1 MRPLN
6 NLLAPRTISLL
17 RTPVVLAILSLAA
30 GGLAT
35 GGALA
40 PAIASAT
47 GDTTAPSCPNEAM
60 VGFAANLP
68 DCRAYEQVSPTKKDG
83 GSGGVIV
90 FGTLNQEAKRLP
102 FQSTADGSAITYPG
116 EPFFDI
122 PPRDAGQNEL
132 AQYTSVRSSDAWNTT
147 VGDTL
152 SPEVVPVPVLPP
164 SAGEE
169 PRAKVLEETPDG
181 SKVFFLDEKHGPGI
195 TPDSNAAENEP
206 DLYEYNVTNKE
217 LTDLTVDNTEHADAR
232 GILGI
237 GGENTEQGSY
247 VYFVAGGIFSPEA
260 SQGGCL
266 LEVNG
271 LTTGEGCNLY
281 LRHGGT
287 TTFIATLSPKDEQ
300 GASHFG
306 DVFDWPVSPHSR
318 TAEVSPNG
326 RYVVYGN
333 IALTGQYAGEPEIL
347 RYDAGAAEKHE
358 QSIVCVSCS
367 PPSATVQGGAQ
378 VPRSSLAE
386 INGADRQR
394 DILNDGRVLFNTN
407 ATLVPQDVNHQADVY
422 EWENGAPHLIS
433 AGTSEAGSS
442 VFADASTNGNDIFFT
457 TGQSL
462 VPQDED
468 EISDVYDARE
478 NGGFPPP
485 PKPTCANTERCPS
498 TITPPPPLITASGSA
513 TFTGA
518 ESFLPSITPTTK
530 STTKPKPLTRSQ
542 KLAKA
547 LKSCHTKRNK
557 KKRTTCET
565 SAHKRY
571 GPIHHIGKPKHRNR
585 A

>member
-1 MRPLN
+1 MRLTTTSARGVRTSLFLPL
-6 NLLAPRTISLL
+6 L
-17 RTPVVLAILSLAA
+17 VLVPLVFLVPFTS
-30 GGLAT
+30 
-35 GGALA
+35 
-40 PAIASAT
+40 IAQAE
-47 GDTTAPSCPNEAM
+47 CPNEQLRQQNNSL
-60 VGFAANLP
+60 NLS
-68 DCRAYEQVSPTKKDG
+68 DCRAYEQVSPTDKDG

-90 FGTLNQEAKRLP
+90 FGTLIQETKKLP

-132 AQYTSVRSSDAWNTT
+132 AQYTSVRSSNAWSTT

-152 SPEVVPVPVLPP
+152 TPEIVPVPVLPP
-164 SAGEE
+164 SAEEE
-169 PRAKVLEETPDG
+169 PRAKVLEETPNG

-206 DLYEYNVTNKE
+206 DLYEYNTTNKE
-217 LTDLTVDNTEHADAR
+217 LTDLTVDTTEHADAR

-247 VYFVAGGIFSPEA
+247 IYFVAGGILAQGASVGGCGVNAVGEA
-260 SQGGCL
+260 SG
-266 LEVNG
+266 
-271 LTTGEGCNLY
+271 TGCNLY
-281 LRHGGT
+281 IRHDGT
-287 TTFIATLSPKDEQ
+287 TTFIAVLPAEDEQ
-300 GASHFG
+300 GEESIG

-318 TAEVSPNG
+318 TAEVSPDG

-333 IALTGQYAGEPEIL
+333 IALTGPYAGEPEIL
-347 RYDAGAAEKHE
+347 RYDAAAAEKHE

-394 DILNDGRVLFNTN
+394 DILNDGRALFNTT

-422 EWENGAPHLIS
+422 EWENGIPHLIS

-462 VPQDED
+462 VPRDED

-485 PKPTCANTERCPS
+485 PKPPCANAEPCPGA
-498 TITPPPPLITASGSA
+498 ITPPPGFAVPPTFSTPGTSYVAPAAPAKPRPPAPTAAQRLARALRSCKKDRARA
-513 TFTGA
+513 TRARCEKSVHRKYGRK
-518 ESFLPSITPTTK
+518 TK
-530 STTKPKPLTRSQ
+530 V
-542 KLAKA
+542 
-547 LKSCHTKRNK
+547 KSHEGGR
-557 KKRTTCET
+557 
-565 SAHKRY
+565 
-571 GPIHHIGKPKHRNR
+571 
-585 A
+585 